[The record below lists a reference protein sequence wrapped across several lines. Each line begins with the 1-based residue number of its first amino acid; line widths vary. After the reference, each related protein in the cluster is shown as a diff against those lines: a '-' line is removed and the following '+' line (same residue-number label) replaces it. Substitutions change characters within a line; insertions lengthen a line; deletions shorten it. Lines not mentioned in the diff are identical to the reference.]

1 MADFLKLVV
10 FSIFD
15 HVIQILGIFNVD
27 IRNLRTRFTLY
38 TEFQATRPTFEKS
51 QNFEGLAETK
61 IRPNFK
67 FSQNVTKLGI

>member
-15 HVIQILGIFNVD
+15 HVKQILGIFNVD

-38 TEFQATRPTFEKS
+38 TEFRDVLRK
-51 QNFEGLAETK
+51 LK
-61 IRPNFK
+61 IRSNFSL
-67 FSQNVTKLGI
+67 SQIFEIFEIFQKWVASPETRY